1 MKIIDQIRFAQSDP
15 EEMTKIIAQFLP
27 LLKKYARKL
36 FYSDALFDLQ
46 ADFIEL
52 VQNFDVLEFHPDD
65 NPHILSYIN
74 RSMKNA
80 YIKYS
85 KREQRYHS
93 HQLPLGDLSDD
104 ERDLVEKRSFILVV
118 H

>member
-80 YIKYS
+80 YIKYIIICIFAS
-85 KREQRYHS
+85 VKKEFAPKNHS
-93 HQLPLGDLSDD
+93 Q
-104 ERDLVEKRSFILVV
+104 ILYL
-118 H
+118 